1 MKTKI
6 LSQLFLFASLAMIYI
21 TTSSSSNGFVAYN
34 GTSCGNCHG
43 SINTA
48 TTVNLTGL
56 PTAYVP
62 GQSYALTFTV
72 ANATNVHAGCN
83 IAASA
88 GTFTA
93 GTGTKLK
100 SSQIVHNGVP
110 AAVSGVTTFTCS
122 WTAPA
127 TAGSVTFNAAGNAVN
142 FNGGDDSGDQWNTT
156 SITINAAPAS
166 VKDVQTISAICYP
179 NPANDVVIVKGITAE
194 AKAIVLH
201 NVYGQAIVPSYT
213 FENDVCK
220 IDCKNLTP
228 GLYFL
233 SALVNGQMIRASFTK
248 N

>member
-6 LSQLFLFASLAMIYI
+6 LSQLFLFASLGIIYI
-21 TTSSSSNGFVAYN
+21 TMSSDSNGRAMS
-34 GTSCGNCHG
+34 GTNCGNCHG
-43 SINTA
+43 SKNTA

-72 ANATNVHAGCN
+72 ANTTNAYAGCN

-100 SSQIVHNGVP
+100 SSQITHTGP
-110 AAVSGVTTFTCS
+110 QAAVSGVTTFTCS

-142 FNGGDDSGDQWNTT
+142 NDGVSSGDQWNTT

-166 VKDVQTISAICYP
+166 VKDVQTMSAICYP

-201 NVYGQAIVPSYT
+201 NLYGQTIVPTYT

-220 IDCKNLTP
+220 VDCKNLTP

-233 SALVNGQMIRASFTK
+233 SAVVNGQMIRASFAK

>member
-6 LSQLFLFASLAMIYI
+6 LSPLFLFASLAMIYI
-21 TTSSSSNGFVAYN
+21 TTSSSSTGFVTNN
-34 GTSCGNCHG
+34 GTSCGSCHG
-43 SINTA
+43 SKNTA
-48 TTVNLTGL
+48 TTVSLTGL

-72 ANATNVHAGCN
+72 ANTTKVYAGCN

-93 GTGTKLK
+93 GIGTQLIN
-100 SSQIVHNGVP
+100 SQITHTAP
-110 AAVSGVTTFTCS
+110 KAAVSGVTTFTCS

-142 FNGGDDSGDQWNTT
+142 FNGGDSGDQWNTT

-166 VKDVQTISAICYP
+166 VKDVQPKAAICYP

-201 NVYGQAIVPSYT
+201 NLYGQTIASAYT

-233 SALVNGQMIRASFTK
+233 SAVVNGQMIRASFTK

>member
-6 LSQLFLFASLAMIYI
+6 LSPLFLFASLAMIYI
-21 TTSSSSNGFVAYN
+21 TTSSSSTGFVTNN
-34 GTSCGNCHG
+34 GTSCGSCHG
-43 SINTA
+43 SKNTA
-48 TTVNLTGL
+48 TTVSLTGL

-72 ANATNVHAGCN
+72 SNATNAYAGCN

-93 GTGTKLK
+93 GTGTQLMG
-100 SSQIVHNGVP
+100 SQITHTAP
-110 AAVSGVTTFTCS
+110 KAAVSGVTTFTCS

-142 FNGGDDSGDQWNTT
+142 FNNGDSGDQWNTT
-156 SITINAAPAS
+156 SISIGAVPVSIN
-166 VKDVQTISAICYP
+166 DVQPIAAICYP

-201 NVYGQAIVPSYT
+201 NLYGQTIALAYT

-233 SALVNGQMIRASFTK
+233 SAVANGQMIRASFTK

>member
-21 TTSSSSNGFVAYN
+21 TTSSYSGGNVPYN

-48 TTVNLTGL
+48 TAVSLTGL

-72 ANATNVHAGCN
+72 ANTTKVYAGCN

-93 GTGTKLK
+93 GIGTQLIN
-100 SSQIVHNGVP
+100 SQITHTAP
-110 AAVSGVTTFTCS
+110 KAAVSGVTTFTCS

-142 FNGGDDSGDQWNTT
+142 FNGGDSGDQWNTT

-166 VKDVQTISAICYP
+166 VKDVQPKAAICYP

-201 NVYGQAIVPSYT
+201 NLYGQTIASAYT

-220 IDCKNLTP
+220 IDCTNLTP

-233 SALVNGQMIRASFTK
+233 SAVANGQMIRASFTK

>member
-6 LSQLFLFASLAMIYI
+6 LSPLFLFASLAMIYI
-21 TTSSSSNGFVAYN
+21 TTSSSSTGNVASS
-34 GTSCGNCHG
+34 GTSCGSCHG
-43 SINTA
+43 SKNTA
-48 TTVNLTGL
+48 TTVSLTGL

-72 ANATNVHAGCN
+72 ANATNNYAGCN

-100 SSQIVHNGVP
+100 SLQIAHDGVQT
-110 AAVSGVTTFTCS
+110 AVSGVTTFTCS
-122 WTAPA
+122 WTAPTMPGA
-127 TAGSVTFNAAGNAVN
+127 VTFNAAGNAVN

-156 SITINAAPAS
+156 SISIGAAPAS
-166 VKDVQTISAICYP
+166 INDVQTIAAICYP

-201 NVYGQAIVPSYT
+201 NLYGQTIESAYT
-213 FENDVCK
+213 FENDLCK

-233 SALVNGQMIRASFTK
+233 SAAVNGQMIRASFTK

>member
-6 LSQLFLFASLAMIYI
+6 LSPLFLFASLAMIYV
-21 TTSSSSNGFVAYN
+21 TTSSSSTGNVASS
-34 GTSCGNCHG
+34 GTSCGSCHG
-43 SINTA
+43 SKNTA

-56 PTAYVP
+56 PASYVP
-62 GQSYALTFTV
+62 GQSYTLTFTV
-72 ANATNVHAGCN
+72 ANATNNYAGCN

-93 GTGTKLK
+93 GTGTQLMG
-100 SSQIVHNGVP
+100 SQITHTGP
-110 AAVSGVTTFTCS
+110 QTAVSGVTTFTCT
-122 WTAPA
+122 WTAP
-127 TAGSVTFNAAGNAVN
+127 TMPGTVNFNAAGNAVN
-142 FNGGDDSGDQWNTT
+142 GINGNDSGDQWNTT
-156 SITINAAPAS
+156 SISIGAVPAS
-166 VKDVQTISAICYP
+166 INDVQPIAAICYP

-201 NVYGQAIVPSYT
+201 NLYGQTIASAYT

-233 SALVNGQMIRASFTK
+233 SAVVNGQMIRASFTK

>member
-6 LSQLFLFASLAMIYI
+6 LSPLFLFASLAMIYI
-21 TTSSSSNGFVAYN
+21 TTSSSSTGFVTNN
-34 GTSCGNCHG
+34 GTSCGSCHG
-43 SINTA
+43 SKNTA
-48 TTVNLTGL
+48 TTVSLTGL

-72 ANATNVHAGCN
+72 ANTTKVYAGCN

-93 GTGTKLK
+93 GTGTQLMG
-100 SSQIVHNGVP
+100 SQITHTAP
-110 AAVSGVTTFTCS
+110 KAAVSGVTTFTCS

-142 FNGGDDSGDQWNTT
+142 FNNGDSGDQWNTT
-156 SITINAAPAS
+156 SISIGAVPAS
-166 VKDVQTISAICYP
+166 INDVQPIAAICYP

-201 NVYGQAIVPSYT
+201 NVYGQTIVPTYT

-220 IDCKNLTP
+220 VDCNNLTP

-233 SALVNGQMIRASFTK
+233 SAVANGQMIRASFTK